1 MDGQLIV
8 VFDGECGFCTGVVRW
23 LGRLDRAGRVR
34 AVPCQRPGAPE
45 SLGLTRSDCEQ
56 AAWAVEPGGRRHRG
70 GAAVAAALAWALGR
84 SDLVRLYYV
93 PGLRQAIEAVY
104 RLVARLRPYL
114 PGTTPYC
121 AENPNDCADAGG
133 PNGGCRPP

>member
-1 MDGQLIV
+1 MDQELAL
-8 VFDGECGFCTGVVRW
+8 VFDGQCGFCTAAVHW
-23 LGRLDRAGRVR
+23 LTRLDRAGRVR
-34 AVPCQRPGAPE
+34 PVPCQRPGAPE
-45 SLGLTRSDCEQ
+45 AFGLRRKDCEV
-56 AAWAVEPGGRRHRG
+56 AAWAIEPGGRRHRG
-70 GAAVAAALAWALGR
+70 GAAAVAALAWALGR
-84 SDLVRLYYV
+84 PELVRLYYA

-121 AENPNDCADAGG
+121 AEHPDDCADPGG